1 MSNPTLPRAV
11 AAIPGI
17 ALLCTIF
24 AYTAWAVAQSS
35 GDSGGSTSGG
45 GEGLPPF
52 NNNCGLPFPIF
63 GEVTAFSTL
72 NADTDG
78 PIHAGCQFDGQTY
91 ADIWYNYIAICT
103 GTLTV
108 STCNDADYDTDLVVY
123 DGCECGAGLEDPPLG
138 CNDDDAGC
146 AGFTSEVE
154 VPVVAGNCYKIRVGG
169 FMSETDQG
177 SGNLT
182 VSCPF
187 VCGNGVV
194 DPGEDC
200 SNCPQDVPC
209 LGDAECVGGVCDACP
224 TDINNDGTT
233 NVLDLIDLLLCF
245 GLPAVPGCVAEDI
258 NLDGTVNVLDLID
271 LLLAFGTACS

>member
-35 GDSGGSTSGG
+35 GDSGG
-45 GEGLPPF
+45 GEGLPPA
-52 NNNCGLPFPIF
+52 NNNCGQSLRIF
-63 GEVTAFSTL
+63 GEVVPFSTL

-91 ADIWYNYIAICT
+91 ADIWYNYIAICN

-169 FMSETDQG
+169 FQSEADQG

-187 VCGNGVV
+187 ICGDGVV

-245 GLPAVPGCVAEDI
+245 GLPAVPGCEAEDT
-258 NLDGTVNVLDLID
+258 NEDGVVNVLDLIE
-271 LLLAFGTACS
+271 LLLAFGQACP